1 MGSEAEDVIL
11 RIAAQQHGAVD
22 RQQLLEAG
30 ISADTLDRRIRKL
43 RLRPIFRGVYLV
55 GPVVASC
62 AREMAALLACGQH
75 AVVSHVSA
83 ARLWQIMLPGTG
95 RAAVDVTVPHNDH
108 VRRAGIRAHRSRTMS
123 PGDVTNLAGIRL
135 TTPARTLLDL
145 ACLTGSGQ
153 LTTRQLERALAEALA
168 RKLIGNIDLVSLLK
182 QNPRRRGARRL
193 RAILEAGDPAL
204 TRSEAEERF
213 LALVRRARLP
223 EPEANVMV
231 SGTPTAERRDV
242 KGRQRADGR
251 QAAGGRQALVGRQ
264 AAGGLP
270 PVVGHQPH
278 SMGGY
283 VVDFFWRA
291 QRFVVEIDG
300 YAFHSSREMFEA
312 DRKRDA
318 VLAAAGLRFIRVTW
332 RQIVDEPEAML
343 VRLGQALAHTPLPDH

>member
-22 RQQLLEAG
+22 RHQLLEAG

-123 PGDVTNLAGIRL
+123 PGDVTTLAGIRL

-145 ACLTGSGQ
+145 AGLTGSGQ

-168 RKLIGNIDLVSLLK
+168 RKLVRNIDLVSLLK

-242 KGRQRADGR
+242 NGRQRADGR
-251 QAAGGRQALVGRQ
+251 QAAGGR
-264 AAGGLP
+264 P
-270 PVVGHQPH
+270 PVVAHQPH

-300 YAFHSSREMFEA
+300 YAFHSSPEMFEA
-312 DRKRDA
+312 DRERDA

-343 VRLGQALAHTPLPDH
+343 VRLGQALAHAPPRDH

>member
-11 RIAAQQHGAVD
+11 QIAARQHGAVE
-22 RQQLLEAG
+22 RHQLLEAG

-55 GPVVASC
+55 GPVVSAF

-75 AVVSHVSA
+75 SVVSHVSA
-83 ARLWQIMLPGTG
+83 AHLWQIMLPKTG
-95 RAAVDVTVPHNDH
+95 RAAVDITVPHDDH

-123 PGDVTNLAGIRL
+123 PGDVTTLAGIRL

-145 ACLTGSGQ
+145 AGLTGSGQ

-168 RKLIGNIDLVSLLK
+168 RKLVRNIDLVSLLK

-193 RAILEAGDPAL
+193 RALLEAGDPAL

-242 KGRQRADGR
+242 
-251 QAAGGRQALVGRQ
+251 
-264 AAGGLP
+264 
-270 PVVGHQPH
+270 
-278 SMGGY
+278 

-312 DRKRDA
+312 DRERDA

-343 VRLGQALAHTPLPDH
+343 VRLGQALAHTPPTSH